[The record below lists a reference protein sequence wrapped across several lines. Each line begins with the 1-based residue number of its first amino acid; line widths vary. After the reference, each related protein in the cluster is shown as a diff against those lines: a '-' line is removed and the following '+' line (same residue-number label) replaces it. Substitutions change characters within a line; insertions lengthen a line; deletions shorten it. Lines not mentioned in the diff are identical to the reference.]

1 MGNLNEIQEQTTQSW
16 GDNSFTTSIKVDT
29 VEFDS
34 AVFRGITLEEAD
46 DLSLIFKGITFEVA
60 DKKLMDI
67 LFFGQS

>member
-1 MGNLNEIQEQTTQSW
+1 MDYIRFVFNGIICNLCRFVEWSTKGQ
-16 GDNSFTTSIKVDT
+16 KV
-29 VEFDS
+29 
-34 AVFRGITLEEAD
+34 TLEEAD